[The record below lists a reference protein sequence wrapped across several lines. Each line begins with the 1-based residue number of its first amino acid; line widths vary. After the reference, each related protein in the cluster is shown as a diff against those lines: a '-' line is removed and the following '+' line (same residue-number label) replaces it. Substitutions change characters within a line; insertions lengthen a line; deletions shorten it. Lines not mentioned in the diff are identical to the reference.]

1 MKRVLIF
8 AFLLSIWSPSI
19 GQVIEAGPF
28 IGGSYYLGDVNH
40 QNQFN
45 NMGVGYGFLARY
57 NFDDHWTVRMG
68 VYRGEL
74 ASSDKDNSIRPLRD
88 ASFNADVTDL
98 SLIAELNFLPYFTGS
113 SRSTF
118 TPFIYGGM
126 GYHSVRGDN
135 TIQTYSASYESSGII
150 IPFGIG
156 AKYSLTR
163 TICIAAD
170 WGMRKTYNDQVDGLE
185 ELYTQTSQFQGQTDL
200 EGVQLSNAS
209 TNDWYSFIGISLT
222 FKINL
227 AKKYYCPDQHQ
238 GH

>member
-1 MKRVLIF
+1 MIMKRVLIF

-163 TICIAAD
+163 
-170 WGMRKTYNDQVDGLE
+170 
-185 ELYTQTSQFQGQTDL
+185 QGQTDL